1 MLKRLFIKN
10 YNNTNDPEVRSQ
22 YGKVAGIFGIITNLV
37 LGIVKFIIGSIS
49 NSVSIMADAVNN
61 ISDTATSVLTLVG
74 FKLSN
79 KKPDRKH
86 PYGYARY
93 EYVAGLIIAILML
106 LMGFSFVKES
116 IVNIFNPQDI
126 VINTVTYVILI
137 LAILGKLMQMFV
149 YLDFSKAIDSNT
161 LKTTAIETR
170 NDVI

>member
-74 FKLSN
+74 FKISN

-106 LMGFSFVKES
+106 LMGLSFVKES
-116 IVNIFNPQDI
+116 IINKERRARPHILLKVPMDNRVYEVLLSALFYKGNWRVIF
-126 VINTVTYVILI
+126 
-137 LAILGKLMQMFV
+137 F
-149 YLDFSKAIDSNT
+149 
-161 LKTTAIETR
+161 
-170 NDVI
+170 